1 MVCVVP
7 GKLPA
12 NVIVAPNSP
21 SAQTQT
27 STPQGAQPGATIGNF
42 TRRKVVHR
50 SAPRVA
56 AASSNRA
63 STARNAPSTL
73 MTRNGM
79 ATKVSAITTARVVNG
94 TVKPVDSYSQ
104 RPTIPCRPSTRNSA
118 TPPTTGGRTRGT
130 VTSARST
137 ARPRTR
143 ERASTQAS
151 GTPSTRD
158 TSVASVAENSD
169 SRSACPTTG
178 SVSRGSRSD
187 HGARITSPS
196 RGSTRSARPRA
207 AGTRSGSG
215 TPPRGSGGRRTEAG
229 VGQRLLARVG
239 EHQVDER
246 RRGRGGGRGRE
257 RADRILVDRPF
268 GLGERDPLAASPGR
282 PHVRGVHERRID
294 LAELHLGQRRLDV
307 VLLGVGLVREDG
319 DSENLLGSRH

>member
-12 NVIVAPNSP
+12 KVIVAPNSP
-21 SAQTQT
+21 SAR
-27 STPQGAQPGATIGNF
+27 AQHRTAPAATPGATSGRV
-42 TRRKVVHR
+42 TRRNVVQR

-56 AASSNRA
+56 AASSKRA
-63 STARNAPSTL
+63 SAARSAPSTL
-73 MTRNGM
+73 MTRNGI
-79 ATKVSAITTARVVNG
+79 ATNVSAITTAVVVNG
-94 TVKPVDSYSQ
+94 IVTPKAWSSQ
-104 RPTIPCRPSTRNSA
+104 RPTIPCLPSTRNSA
-118 TPPTTGGRTRGT
+118 TPPTTGGSTSGT

-137 ARPRTR
+137 DRPRTR

-158 TSVASVAENSD
+158 TSVASVAESSD
-169 SRSACPTTG
+169 NRSACPTTG

-229 VGQRLLARVG
+229 VGQRLLTRVG

-246 RRGRGGGRGRE
+246 RRGRGVGRGRE
-257 RADRILVDRPF
+257 RADRILVDRLF
-268 GLGERDPLAASPGR
+268 GLGERDAFDATPGR

-294 LAELHLGQRRLDV
+294 LTELHLGQRRLDV
-307 VLLGVGLVREDG
+307 VLLGVGLG
-319 DSENLLGSRH
+319 